1 MVSCMRAVQREKLG
15 EYLRAKRLGRGLTR
29 PEAAKALGVPEGSL
43 RNWEQGRVAP
53 SVLVLPAMVEV
64 LGFSLSEWAESEPL
78 DPAQVYL
85 AEAARAAA
93 RRAVQKAAAPK
104 RQDS

>member
-15 EYLRAKRLGRGLTR
+15 EYLRAKRLGQGLTR

-53 SVLVLPAMVEV
+53 SVLVLPKMVEV
-64 LGFSLSEWAESEPL
+64 LGFSLSEWLESEPL

-85 AEAARAAA
+85 AEAARAAVRRAA
-93 RRAVQKAAAPK
+93 RRVAAPK
-104 RQDS
+104 PQDS